1 MFLDIEGA
9 ALLADQIHLGQLDRA
24 SRRLQAASAQ
34 AGGRVYR
41 QIRLKLLETAWHLQA
56 GSEPAAQN
64 SLVQALQ
71 FAAPGRLIRCF
82 VEGGRRVMPLLLR
95 LHRAPPPG
103 LARHT
108 RFLADVVSACGGVP
122 GADGGDRAPFDS
134 LTDREQAI
142 LTLLSAGASNKEMAR
157 QMTVSENTVKFHLK
171 NIYAKLAVDNR
182 LRAIAAARE
191 RGLIA

>member
-1 MFLDIEGA
+1 MFADELGEAQFGDIR
-9 ALLADQIHLGQLDRA
+9 LMIHLGQLDRA

-95 LHRAPPPG
+95 LPRRVAM
-103 LARHT
+103 
-108 RFLADVVSACGGVP
+108 
-122 GADGGDRAPFDS
+122 
-134 LTDREQAI
+134 
-142 LTLLSAGASNKEMAR
+142 AS
-157 QMTVSENTVKFHLK
+157 
-171 NIYAKLAVDNR
+171 
-182 LRAIAAARE
+182 
-191 RGLIA
+191 